1 MKSLNEANQLIDRI
15 QKLFNLLE
23 ATKALNSEMEEED
36 VFNLI
41 LKEMAGILGAEAG
54 TLWVVNPD
62 SLNISAKAVY
72 GPTFQKIMPMTLK
85 LDEGIVGDVI
95 RTGKT
100 GLIQD
105 VSQDE
110 RWSVRVEEESGFV
123 TRSLLTVPLHVKSQ
137 KIGAL
142 QLLNKQGE
150 GHFNEEDRTLATAL
164 ASHSALALHNNQMY
178 IQIYQLFMSLIKTL
192 ARALDARDPYTAGHS
207 ERVAQYALILAEEL
221 ILTKEEKKELER
233 AALLHD
239 IGKLGIPD
247 YILGKQSGLT
257 DEEYALMKQ
266 HTTIGA
272 EILRTIEP
280 KAMIQHSVEVA
291 LMHHERLNGS
301 GYPEGRLA
309 HQIPLFAR
317 IVGIAD
323 SFDAM
328 TTDRPYKKGRTLEEG
343 LQELERC
350 RGTHYDAEMVDLFVN
365 HMRNNEMAKREKV
378 DESF

>member
-15 QKLFNLLE
+15 QKLFSLLE
-23 ATKALNSEMEEED
+23 ATQALNSEMEED

-41 LKEMAGILGAEAG
+41 LKQMAGILGAEAG
-54 TLWVVNPD
+54 TLWVINPD
-62 SLNISAKAVY
+62 FQTISAKAVY
-72 GPTFQKIMPMTLK
+72 GPTIEKIMPMTLK

-100 GLIQD
+100 GLIED

-110 RWSVRVEEESGFV
+110 RWSARVDEKSGVV
-123 TRSLLTVPLHVKSQ
+123 TVSSLTVPLHVKSH

-150 GHFNEEDRTLATAL
+150 GPFNEENRT
-164 ASHSALALHNNQMY
+164 LALHNNQMY

-221 ILTKEEKKELER
+221 MLPKEEKKELER

-280 KAMIQHSVEVA
+280 KTMIKHSVEVA

-301 GYPEGRLA
+301 GYPEGRIA

-350 RGTHYDAEMVDLFVN
+350 RGSYYDAEMVDLFVN
-365 HMRNNEMAKREKV
+365 HMRYKEMAKREKV

>member
-1 MKSLNEANQLIDRI
+1 LNEANQLIGRI
-15 QKLFNLLE
+15 QKLFSMLE
-23 ATKALNSEMEEED
+23 ATQALNSDMEEED

-41 LKEMAGILGAEAG
+41 LKQMAGILGAEAG

-62 SLNISAKAVY
+62 SETISAKAVY
-72 GPTFQKIMPMTLK
+72 GSISEKIMHLTLR
-85 LDEGIVGDVI
+85 LDEGIVGNVI
-95 RTGKT
+95 QTGKT
-100 GLIQD
+100 GLIED
-105 VSQDE
+105 VSLDN
-110 RWSVRVEEESGFV
+110 RWAARVDGESGFI

-207 ERVAQYALILAEEL
+207 ERVAQYALILADEL
-221 ILTKEEKKELER
+221 MLTKEEKKELEQ

-247 YILGKQSGLT
+247 DILGKQSGLT

-280 KAMIQHSVEVA
+280 RAMIQNSVDVA

-309 HQIPLFAR
+309 HQIPLFVR

-328 TTDRPYKKGRTLEEG
+328 TTDRPYKKGRTFEEG
-343 LQELERC
+343 LMELERC
-350 RGTHYDAEMVDLFVN
+350 RGTHYDPEMVDLFVS
-365 HMRNNEMAKREKV
+365 HMRQNQPAEWMEKV
-378 DESF
+378 NESL

>member
-1 MKSLNEANQLIDRI
+1 LNEANQLIGRI
-15 QKLFNLLE
+15 QKLFSMLE
-23 ATKALNSEMEEED
+23 ATQALNSDMEEED

-41 LKEMAGILGAEAG
+41 LKQMAGILGAEAG

-62 SLNISAKAVY
+62 SETISAKAVY
-72 GPTFQKIMPMTLK
+72 GSISEKKMHLTLR
-85 LDEGIVGDVI
+85 LDEGIVGNVI
-95 RTGKT
+95 QTGKT
-100 GLIQD
+100 GLIED
-105 VSQDE
+105 VSLDN
-110 RWSVRVEEESGFV
+110 RWAARVDGESGFI

-207 ERVAQYALILAEEL
+207 ERVAQYALILADEL
-221 ILTKEEKKELER
+221 MLTKEEKKELEQ

-247 YILGKQSGLT
+247 DILGKQSGLT

-280 KAMIQHSVEVA
+280 RAMIQNSVDVA

-301 GYPEGRLA
+301 GYPEGRLT
-309 HQIPLFAR
+309 HQIPLFVR

-328 TTDRPYKKGRTLEEG
+328 TTDRPYKKGRTFEDG
-343 LQELERC
+343 LMELERC
-350 RGTHYDAEMVDLFVN
+350 RGTHYDPEMVDLFVS
-365 HMRNNEMAKREKV
+365 HMRQNQPAEWMEKV
-378 DESF
+378 NESL

>member
-1 MKSLNEANQLIDRI
+1 MNEANQLIGRI
-15 QKLFNLLE
+15 QKLFSMLE
-23 ATKALNSEMEEED
+23 ATQALNSDMEEED

-41 LKEMAGILGAEAG
+41 LKQMAGILGAEAG

-62 SLNISAKAVY
+62 SETISAKAVY
-72 GPTFQKIMPMTLK
+72 GSISEKIMHLTLR
-85 LDEGIVGDVI
+85 LDEGIVGNVI
-95 RTGKT
+95 QTGKT
-100 GLIQD
+100 GLIED
-105 VSQDE
+105 VSLDN
-110 RWSVRVEEESGFV
+110 RWAARVDGESGFI

-207 ERVAQYALILAEEL
+207 ERVAQYALILADEL
-221 ILTKEEKKELER
+221 MLTKEEKKELEQ

-247 YILGKQSGLT
+247 DILGKQSGLT

-280 KAMIQHSVEVA
+280 RAMIQNSVDVA

-309 HQIPLFAR
+309 HQIPLFVR

-328 TTDRPYKKGRTLEEG
+328 TTDRPYKKGRTFEEG
-343 LQELERC
+343 LMELERC
-350 RGTHYDAEMVDLFVN
+350 RGTHYDAEMVDLFVS
-365 HMRNNEMAKREKV
+365 HMRQNQPAEWMEKV
-378 DESF
+378 NESL

>member
-1 MKSLNEANQLIDRI
+1 MNEANQLIGRI
-15 QKLFNLLE
+15 QQLLSLLE
-23 ATKALNSEMEEED
+23 STQALNSDMEEDD

-41 LKEMAGILGAEAG
+41 LKQMAEILGAEAG
-54 TLWVVNPD
+54 TLWVINPD
-62 SLNISAKAVY
+62 TQTISAKAVF
-72 GPTFQKIMPMTLK
+72 GPTSEKIMLMTLNI
-85 LDEGIVGDVI
+85 DEGIVGDVI
-95 RTGKT
+95 QTGKT
-100 GLIQD
+100 GLIEE
-105 VSQDE
+105 VSQDP
-110 RWSVRVEEESGFV
+110 RWSARVDVESGFV

-142 QLLNKQGE
+142 QLVNKSGE
-150 GHFNEEDRTLATAL
+150 GHFNEEDRALATAL

-178 IQIYQLFMSLIKTL
+178 TQIYQLFMSLIKTL

-221 ILTKEEKKELER
+221 MLTKEEKKELER

-257 DEEYALMKQ
+257 DEEFALMKQ

-280 KAMIQHSVEVA
+280 KTMIQHSVDVA
-291 LMHHERLNGS
+291 LMHHERLDGS
-301 GYPEGRLA
+301 GYPEGRSA
-309 HQIPLFAR
+309 QQIPLFAR

-343 LQELERC
+343 LIELERC
-350 RGTHYDAEMVDLFVN
+350 KGSHYDSEMVDLFVN
-365 HMRNNEMAKREKV
+365 YMRHKHPVNGVNI
-378 DESF
+378 S